1 MTTELRSNL
10 APDGSGTAEILS
22 GRFVVASINWRS
34 ICVGGICHE
43 AATPADVLKLTR
55 LRLSDEQKGG
65 PYADPSKAKAIAML
79 MQVEAELSGGQKTLD
94 DGTPI
99 FGASE

>member
-1 MTTELRSNL
+1 MTRELRSTL
-10 APDGSGTAEILS
+10 AKDGTGEAEIYS
-22 GRFVVASINWRS
+22 GPRRVAHIEWRS
-34 ICVGGICHE
+34 VCVNGACVE
-43 AATPADVLKLTR
+43 AAHPIDIVKLTR
-55 LRLSDEQKGG
+55 QRLTEEQRGG

-99 FGASE
+99 FGGSE

>member
-1 MTTELRSNL
+1 MTTELRSTL
-10 APDGSGTAEILS
+10 SPDGSGNAEIIN
-22 GRFVVASINWRS
+22 GPRRVAWIEWRS
-34 ICVGGICHE
+34 VCVGGVCHA
-43 AATPADVLKLTR
+43 AATPQDVLKLTR

-79 MQVEAELSGGQKTLD
+79 MQVEAELDGGQKTLD

-99 FGASE
+99 FGAGQ

>member
-1 MTTELRSNL
+1 MTTELRSTL
-10 APDGSGTAEILS
+10 SPDGSGSAEILS

-34 ICVGGICHE
+34 VCIGGVCHA
-43 AATPADVLKLTR
+43 AATPQDVLKLTR

-79 MQVEAELSGGQKTLD
+79 MQVEAELDGGQKTLD

-99 FGASE
+99 FGGSE